1 VRGFSPTRAGNI
13 RIEGLYFDQVW
24 GLTGR
29 IRRSTT
35 IRVGLSAFGFDFPA
49 PTGIVDYSFR
59 KPDDSAALA
68 ALIAAGP
75 LATIAG
81 AAWLRSDA
89 EKVATGLESQLS
101 PRRAAEQEREK
112 ARVLLGAAITQ
123 PGPAALLDQVSAA
136 LPPEDSLAR
145 AERAEDG
152 RLEIDVATS
161 DPDALRGAMRRQPA
175 LAGLRDVRQREGEG
189 RTLVL
194 FRQSAR

>member
-1 VRGFSPTRAGNI
+1 MSDASPPDPQPPSLAGRLVALLRRPTRASGNS
-13 RIEGLYFDQVW
+13 DQAGDTHPRW
-24 GLTGR
+24 
-29 IRRSTT
+29 
-35 IRVGLSAFGFDFPA
+35 AA
-49 PTGIVDYSFR
+49 
-59 KPDDSAALA
+59 AALA

-89 EKVATGLESQLS
+89 EKVATGFESQLA

-136 LPPEDSLAR
+136 LPPEDTLAR